1 MQPDPTLQIRT
12 FNAIEHQCTVTPM
25 SPLVKFT
32 RPHSETWMSQ
42 FLEDLSVE
50 QFKESER
57 EAAEND
63 SISVQMFIYLT
74 HKSTITSHDNTLKEM
89 NEFLYS
95 MQGSE
100 SPRVSHI
107 HYMEL
112 LNENADSQ
120 ETMLHISDYLLS
132 ELHYQ
137 YQYQDGWV
145 LLVGD
150 GKTYEHLHN
159 IKNLY
164 GEDLEKLLGI
174 GISLKIFSHC

>member
-1 MQPDPTLQIRT
+1 
-12 FNAIEHQCTVTPM
+12 M

-32 RPHSETWMSQ
+32 RPHSETRMSQ

-120 ETMLHISDYLLS
+120 ETMLHISDYVLS
-132 ELHYQ
+132 ELHS
-137 YQYQDGWV
+137 QYQDGWV

-150 GKTYEHLHN
+150 GN
-159 IKNLY
+159 
-164 GEDLEKLLGI
+164 DLWL
-174 GISLKIFSHC
+174 

>member
-1 MQPDPTLQIRT
+1 M
-12 FNAIEHQCTVTPM
+12 
-25 SPLVKFT
+25 
-32 RPHSETWMSQ
+32 
-42 FLEDLSVE
+42 E

-63 SISVQMFIYLT
+63 SISAQMFIYLT
-74 HKSTITSHDNTLKEM
+74 HKSTTTSNDNTLKEM

-107 HYMEL
+107 HYMEQ

-132 ELHYQ
+132 ELHS
-137 YQYQDGWV
+137 QYQDG
-145 LLVGD
+145 
-150 GKTYEHLHN
+150 
-159 IKNLY
+159 
-164 GEDLEKLLGI
+164 
-174 GISLKIFSHC
+174 